1 MKVLYSPSFREA
13 GHCAAVADRC
23 KVPYIKYI
31 GNPMDKRGAGGEG
44 LVEIPIIRRKKNCMW
59 AFF

>member
-13 GHCAAVADRC
+13 GHCAVVADRC

-44 LVEIPIIRRKKNCMW
+44 LVEILIIRRKKN
-59 AFF
+59 